1 MSRMCAY
8 CGKEVRGI
16 DPIEMSHACD
26 YDQV

>member
-1 MSRMCAY
+1 MSKKCAY
-8 CGKEVRGI
+8 CGKEARGT